1 MYSSPVC
8 GVAGGGAD
16 SGWARRVS
24 WRRRRRQR
32 PHSTRYGAAGR
43 TARTHVV
50 CPHGA
55 SSPAPQARVRP
66 IHAPH
71 MHVTDG
77 LWLYMYMSAWL
88 LTGAKGEAHQ
98 HVELRE
104 VLPNEGEGAVVVSQ
118 VLVAARLTWLGL
130 GLGVGAGL
138 GVRLGPGS
146 GSGSRQT
153 EGGVPRSRDD
163 GLCAR
168 QDDTVSLNIRERRD
182 NAAACMWGANCTVRL
197 IACRRTS

>member
-1 MYSSPVC
+1 MERRALDRRRWCTPHLC

-24 WRRRRRQR
+24 WRRRRRPR
-32 PHSTRYGAAGR
+32 PRYAVRGGWAHG
-43 TARTHVV
+43 TYTCSV
-50 CPHGA
+50 PPGA

-77 LWLYMYMSAWL
+77 LWLYMSAWL

-104 VLPNEGEGAVVVSQ
+104 VLPNEGEGAVVVGQ
-118 VLVAARLTWLGL
+118 VLVAARLTW
-130 GLGVGAGL
+130 
-138 GVRLGPGS
+138 
-146 GSGSRQT
+146 
-153 EGGVPRSRDD
+153 
-163 GLCAR
+163 
-168 QDDTVSLNIRERRD
+168 
-182 NAAACMWGANCTVRL
+182 
-197 IACRRTS
+197 